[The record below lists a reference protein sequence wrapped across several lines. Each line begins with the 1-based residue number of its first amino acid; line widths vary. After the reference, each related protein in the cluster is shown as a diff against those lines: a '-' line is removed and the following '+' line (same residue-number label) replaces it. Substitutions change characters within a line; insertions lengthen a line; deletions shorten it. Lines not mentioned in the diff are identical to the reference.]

1 VFAAIGVTSTKSG
14 CNILYN
20 SFSITRH
27 RTDTFMAMLLEDLN
41 CPPAPARDKL
51 KEEIVRLAPLG
62 VQ

>member
-1 VFAAIGVTSTKSG
+1 
-14 CNILYN
+14 
-20 SFSITRH
+20 
-27 RTDTFMAMLLEDLN
+27 MAMLLEDLN